1 MGFSRKTFLL
11 LPLLATAIF
20 ANAQACAPQAVIVDV
35 LNSRGMPAPDLPV
48 SSFKA
53 SSRGKPVSVL
63 SASLREDPS
72 TRVYLLL
79 DMGASMSGLGAQG
92 IDKWKIAR
100 EAAATFLDIA
110 APQAE
115 ISFSTFSATIART
128 FQSSDGRKAMQ
139 DWIESPESM
148 RASELRGKAAIH
160 RAIIETAKAM
170 EPVHPGDSI
179 FVITDGVNDRNFS
192 MAASVS
198 DELAS
203 RGIRLFEFMLD
214 DSRRADNGIAAGG
227 VSASA
232 PAPNPDAKELS
243 EVVRGSGGL
252 GYTLLPGGGKIGQ
265 SFGASY
271 GYDQRTRQNVRTSV
285 SEIEIAI
292 SSFYILTVSQ
302 TPDAHGNDTHGLA
315 DFQLEVVDAQG
326 RKRKD
331 VNLTYPVRIPGCQAG
346 TNR

>member
-1 MGFSRKTFLL
+1 MGFFQKTFFL
-11 LPLLATAIF
+11 LPLVATAIF
-20 ANAQACAPQAVIVDV
+20 ANAQTCAPQAVIVDV
-35 LNSRGMPAPDLPV
+35 LNARGLPVPDLPV

-63 SASLREDPS
+63 SASLRSDPS
-72 TRVYLLL
+72 TRVHVLL
-79 DMGASMSGLGAQG
+79 DMGGSMGGLGAQG

-100 EAAATFLDIA
+100 EAAAAFLNLA
-110 APQAE
+110 PPQAE
-115 ISFSTFSATIART
+115 ISLSTFSATIART

-148 RASELRGKAAIH
+148 RASELKGKAAIH
-160 RAIIETAKAM
+160 QVIIETAKAM

-198 DELAS
+198 DELAA

-232 PAPNPDAKELS
+232 PVPNPDAKELS

-252 GYTLLPGGGKIGQ
+252 GYTLLPGGRKIGQ

-271 GYDQRTRQNVRTSV
+271 DYDERTRQNVRTSV

-292 SSFYILTVSQ
+292 SNFYILTAGQ
-302 TPDAHGNDTHGLA
+302 PNNAHGNDARGLV

-326 RKRKD
+326 KKRKD
-331 VNLTYPVRIPGCQAG
+331 VNLTYPARIPGCQAG
-346 TNR
+346 TGR